1 VGREY
6 DVPPMVPSMNPI
18 PEYRPSTPQSVAQP
32 EMIDTVKTYDAQE
45 YPDPSGKRREDGCER
60 ACIGLKEN
68 LQTHTGMTDESSPD
82 SLHDRY

>member
-60 ACIGLKEN
+60 ACCIGPKEN
-68 LQTHTGMTDESSPD
+68 FYKHVPE
-82 SLHDRY
+82 